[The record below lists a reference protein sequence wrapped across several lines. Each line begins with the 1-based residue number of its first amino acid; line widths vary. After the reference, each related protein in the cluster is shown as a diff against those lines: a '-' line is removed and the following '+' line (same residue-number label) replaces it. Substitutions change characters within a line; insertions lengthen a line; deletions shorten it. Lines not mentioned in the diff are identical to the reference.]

1 MPVRRCMWVCLH
13 GSPMRTRPATDDAM
27 PRLHAQAMRGV
38 LSADGALA
46 AIATEAG
53 AVQLW
58 DVAAGQ
64 PLQVR
69 AGRELEFKTL
79 TKA

>member
-1 MPVRRCMWVCLH
+1 M
-13 GSPMRTRPATDDAM
+13 
-27 PRLHAQAMRGV
+27 

-64 PLQVR
+64 PLQVT
-69 AGRELEFKTL
+69 AGAELKPKRL
-79 TKA
+79 HKP